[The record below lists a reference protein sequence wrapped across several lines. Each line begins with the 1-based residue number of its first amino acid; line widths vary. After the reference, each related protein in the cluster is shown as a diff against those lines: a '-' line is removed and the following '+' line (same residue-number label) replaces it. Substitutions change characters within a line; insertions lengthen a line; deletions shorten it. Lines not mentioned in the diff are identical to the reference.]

1 MVRKAHKDPRLDS
14 RTVHIAMG
22 DGISDIDIGD
32 LCKLYLGLTSMAGLG

>member
-1 MVRKAHKDPRLDS
+1 M
-14 RTVHIAMG
+14 RTLGWIPGQCIIAMG